1 MRGMVRRALGLGVV
15 AAVLIALPISTGR
28 SAPEGA
34 SLAMVGWSRRPVSF
48 DLIST
53 DQSGTLRHT
62 LLSRGLLGLPAPY
75 PGDAP
80 SWSPDGSLLAF
91 TALVGTVHKRYYT
104 GPRTK
109 IFVVSAEGT
118 GLRPVPGTANGA
130 SPVFAPDGRTIAFA
144 VQRHRPRPH
153 RRGGGNATSE
163 SEAVWIT
170 DLEGTTKRQVTPW
183 RNGLKMVPSSFS
195 PDGTRLA
202 ATRVARAG
210 IGEAVTIRL
219 KGGKMVVLARNAL
232 HPVYSPDGSEVA
244 YLGGHFRTARTRHG
258 KTRATLT
265 DLFTMRADG
274 TGSQRLTRTPKA
286 VEIAPSWDP
295 SGRRLAFTRLGNPLT
310 APGARALGGD
320 VMEVNA
326 DGSCLT
332 KILPSRDVAY
342 FGATWQPG
350 PGREAGP
357 ITC

>member
-1 MRGMVRRALGLGVV
+1 MVRRALGGSTVV
-15 AAVLIALPISTGR
+15 AAVLIALPIGTGV

-48 DLIST
+48 ELIRT
-53 DQSGTLRHT
+53 DQSGELRHA

-75 PGDAP
+75 PGDTP

-91 TALVGTVHKRYYT
+91 TGLVGTVHKRYYT

-109 IFVVSAEGT
+109 IFVVSVDGT

-153 RRGGGNATSE
+153 RRGGNATSE
-163 SEAVWIT
+163 SEAVWVA
-170 DLEGTTKRQVTPW
+170 DLEGTTKRRVTPW
-183 RNGLKMVPSSFS
+183 RNGLKMAPSSFS

-202 ATRVARAG
+202 ATRVVRHG
-210 IGEAVTIRL
+210 VGEAVAIRL
-219 KGGKMVVLARNAL
+219 QGGKTAVLARNAL
-232 HPVYSPDGSEVA
+232 QPVYSPDGSEIA
-244 YLGGHFRTARTRHG
+244 YLGGHFRAARTRHG

-265 DLFTMRADG
+265 DLFTMHADG
-274 TGSQRLTRTPKA
+274 SGSRRLTHTPRS

-295 SGRRLAFTRLGNPLT
+295 SGRRLAFTLLGNPLKGS
-310 APGARALGGD
+310 AARALGGG

-332 KILPSRDVAY
+332 KILPGGDVAY
-342 FGATWQPG
+342 FGAAWQPG
-350 PGREAGP
+350 SDREAGP
-357 ITC
+357 IAC